1 MIFSRKTPTQRE
13 RQSQA
18 SSFDGFQEYHYQG
31 QGQEQALTLLSS
43 QALCL
48 C

>member
-18 SSFDGFQEYHYQG
+18 SSLDGFQESHYQG
-31 QGQEQALTLLSS
+31 QGQALDLSS

>member
-1 MIFSRKTPTQRE
+1 MKLSRKTPTQRE
-13 RQSQA
+13 HQSQA
-18 SSFDGFQEYHYQG
+18 ASLHGLQESHYQG
-31 QGQEQALTLLSS
+31 QGQALTLLSI